1 MRLLFTCVFFFLFFS
16 LQVQGQRNIDSLKKV
31 LTVSPKDTNYAKVL
45 MRLMKLYNNTN
56 QDSSIYFGN
65 QILSL
70 PAVAQK
76 KAMQMQ
82 VYVYMAYAY
91 YMKGDYKSS
100 IRTYQNM
107 QEAAAKDGD
116 KVNMAIAISN
126 EGNVYIETGDYNTAI
141 TRYKQAMSI
150 HESLKD
156 SIGVARCYNNIG
168 YVYKELGNFEEAI
181 PNYLIALKLYEKINS
196 KNDAAVVYINVAIIY
211 SKQNDFKKA
220 LEYNNMALAITTAAK
235 YDAGRAI
242 CLNSIANIYAL
253 QKEYKKAL
261 ENYQAANKVYE
272 AQHDVRQMAIMN
284 ANLGKMY
291 NIEQLYDTSAM
302 YYAKAIE
309 LNKKIGNNRNLA
321 SALLGSASSLIPLN
335 RLEEAAKNL
344 DTAEI
349 IIKTTNKKEDLQTYY
364 LVRSDYM
371 QSSGNDKSA
380 LNFYKKYTELKDT
393 IFNEENTKT
402 IADLNIKYETEKKKL
417 QIDLLNKDN
426 SLKENQIKLQQL
438 ALTKRAF
445 ELTKKQLELAQAS
458 LTISNNE
465 LEIKTQKELLLQK
478 KIDSAVAVQK
488 VENLKRQTQIKD
500 LEIEKEKLLNNRKN
514 ILIGVILL
522 LSILI
527 GLLAYSYYRR
537 HKLKEEA
544 KLQLFIT
551 NQQELATKAIL
562 SAEEN
567 ERKRIAGDLHDGLG
581 QMIVAAKM
589 NLSVIEDELPFTSEE
604 QKYTF
609 EKIINLI
616 DNSLKEV
623 RTVSHTMMPNA
634 LLKAGLASAIS
645 EFIKQI
651 DKRVI
656 KIQLHTEGLQDRIDQ
671 NTESILY
678 RVVQECVNNVI
689 KHSGASQLDISLIKS
704 QDKIEATIED
714 NGKGFDIKTAVLGI
728 GLNNIKTRIKFLKG
742 DIEWSSELGHGTI
755 VSFQVPI

>member
-1 MRLLFTCVFFFLFFS
+1 MRLLFALAFFILLTS
-16 LQVQGQRNIDSLKKV
+16 QAEGQKNIDSLRRV
-31 LTVSPKDTNYAKVL
+31 LTISPKDTNYAKVL
-45 MRLMKLYNNTN
+45 FRLVKLYNNTN

-70 PAVAQK
+70 PANAIIK
-76 KAMQMQ
+76 GMQVQ

-91 YMKGDYKSS
+91 YMKGEYKNS

-107 QEAAAKDGD
+107 QMAAAKDGD
-116 KVNMAIAISN
+116 KTNMAIAISN
-126 EGNVYIETGDYNTAI
+126 EGNVYIETGDYDAAI
-141 TRYKQAMSI
+141 SQYKQAMAI
-150 HESLKD
+150 HESIND
-156 SIGVARCYNNIG
+156 SLGVARCYNNIG
-168 YVYKELGNFEEAI
+168 YVNKELGNFDKAI
-181 PNYLIALKLYEKINS
+181 DNYLIALKLYETKNL
-196 KNDAAVVYINVAIIY
+196 KNDAAMVYINVATIY
-211 SKQNDFKKA
+211 SKQNNFEKA
-220 LEYNNMALAITTAAK
+220 LEYNNKALTITTAAK
-235 YDAGRAI
+235 FDAGRAI
-242 CLNSIANIYAL
+242 CLNAIANIYA
-253 QKEYKKAL
+253 QRKEYKKAL
-261 ENYQAANKVYE
+261 ENYNAANKVYQ

-284 ANLGKMY
+284 SNLGKMY
-291 NIEQLYDTSAM
+291 NLEQLYDSSAF
-302 YYAKAIE
+302 YYAQAVE

-321 SALLGSASSLIPLN
+321 SALLGGASALIALN
-335 RLEEAAKNL
+335 KLDEAAKNL
-344 DTAEI
+344 DTAES
-349 IIKTTNKKEDLQTYY
+349 IIKTTNKKEDLQTFY
-364 LVRSDYM
+364 LVKSDYLV
-371 QSSGNDKSA
+371 SKGNEKSA

-393 IFNEENTKT
+393 LFNEENTKT

-426 SLKENQIKLQQL
+426 SIKENQIKLQKL

-445 ELTKKQLELAQAS
+445 ELTKKQLELSQAS

-478 KIDSAVAVQK
+478 KIDSALAVQK

-522 LSILI
+522 LSLLI

-551 NQQELATKAIL
+551 KQQELATKAIL
-562 SAEEN
+562 TAEEN

-589 NLSVIEDELPFTSEE
+589 NLSVMEDEIPFTSEE
-604 QKYTF
+604 QKFTF
-609 EKIINLI
+609 EKVINLI

-651 DKRVI
+651 DKRII
-656 KIQLHTEGLQDRIDQ
+656 KIQLHTEGLNERIDQ

-689 KHSGASQLDISLIKS
+689 KHSGATQLDISLIKS
-704 QDKIEATIED
+704 ADKIEATIED

-728 GLNNIKTRIKFLKG
+728 GLNNIKTRIKYLKG
-742 DIEWSSELGHGTI
+742 EIEWSSEIGHGTI
-755 VSFQVPI
+755 VSFHVPV